1 MLTES
6 SSTCSDNDIV
16 PWRVS
21 DGKELPPR
29 FRRQQQM
36 QTSNMSG
43 NSDEISLRP
52 ARNFTML
59 RPNIPSMLPKSAQSP
74 KLQQG
79 AAPIPL
85 ISTSIE
91 HGTPKPIM
99 QKKSNIKI
107 KQVASVDK
115 PKPNKKTPSQDEIK
129 QAMVSENGITN
140 LLVIVFVLHIYV
152 LNLI

>member
-1 MLTES
+1 MAPILVT
-6 SSTCSDNDIV
+6 DA
-16 PWRVS
+16 
-21 DGKELPPR
+21 KELPPR

-36 QTSNMSG
+36 NTSNTTS

-91 HGTPKPIM
+91 HTAPKPIM

-107 KQVASVDK
+107 KQVASVEK
-115 PKPNKKTPSQDEIK
+115 PRPNRKTPSVEEIK
-129 QAMVSENGITN
+129 QAMVGGSSRSITIQPILVALPLIS
-140 LLVIVFVLHIYV
+140 LL
-152 LNLI
+152 

>member
-1 MLTES
+1 M
-6 SSTCSDNDIV
+6 
-16 PWRVS
+16 PWCVS

-129 QAMVSENGITN
+129 QAMVSENRITY
-140 LLVIVFVLHIYV
+140 LYFFHIHI
-152 LNLI
+152 LNLT